1 MTSGDRFSTLPR
13 NLIEDIVSLLPLH
26 DAARTSILSKYWRY
40 IWVMRPNLLF
50 DKLFCNKLQT
60 SFKETIDEILLQHVG
75 HISTFSLHL
84 SGVDLFSY
92 ADIDRWMRYVTKN
105 GVKNLILDLS
115 NNTTY
120 KLPSHIFN
128 STILTYLEIHNC
140 LFKPPNSF
148 LGFPNLIDL
157 RMFDITFVPT
167 QEFCVIKLPRLVR
180 LALIYCKGTQYLD
193 IVVSSML
200 EYLAIR
206 ESHCNL
212 NLNQFINCKKLT
224 QLELVVD
231 SPIPADERSTYQKLI
246 FSQPTLKELSFCSF
260 VLELLMSAVTVTK
273 GLPFTLNSL
282 LSGCDRA
289 NAIMKSLDRPT
300 CLDRPLDK
308 LTHIIMYNF
317 GGSQVE
323 LFFVRLLLAH
333 SPSLVKLIISQ
344 WEPLVESEKI
354 NITTELMCFPHASP
368 EAHLLYVTDLNKSV
382 Y

>member
-1 MTSGDRFSTLPR
+1 GCEREVTEAGKGSSDELKNECIMRLSWALVHSRRP
-13 NLIEDIVSLLPLH
+13 EDVQRGI
-26 DAARTSILSKYWRY
+26 A
-40 IWVMRPNLLF
+40 M
-50 DKLFCNKLQT
+50 
-60 SFKETIDEILLQHVG
+60 
-75 HISTFSLHL
+75 
-84 SGVDLFSY
+84 
-92 ADIDRWMRYVTKN
+92 
-105 GVKNLILDLS
+105 
-115 NNTTY
+115 
-120 KLPSHIFN
+120 
-128 STILTYLEIHNC
+128 LE
-140 LFKPPNSF
+140 
-148 LGFPNLIDL
+148 DL

-206 ESHCNL
+206 ESQCNL

-260 VLELLMSAVTVTK
+260 VLELLSAVTVTK

-282 LSGCDRA
+282 SYLRMSVNVGQIHQISYTLELLNSFPNLMKLDILVRNGTCYPTGCDRA
-289 NAIMKSLDRPT
+289 DAIMKSLDRPT

-368 EAHLLYVTDLNKSV
+368 EAHLSIVCGRS
-382 Y
+382 